1 MFAPPRAPVADQAC
15 FVCGTAGC
23 ESPAVV
29 PARWSSLICGPE
41 SQVGDSRNGGGE
53 LGISEYTVAL
63 ALAMQLNGAGLGSLG
78 SLGSL
83 PILLLFMV
91 AMYFLLVRPNQQK
104 QKTWQEMLGKLK
116 AGDQVTTNGG
126 LRGTVLS
133 LKEDTVI
140 VRVQPDGTKLEF
152 VKSAIAAV
160 TTAGE

>member
-1 MFAPPRAPVADQAC
+1 
-15 FVCGTAGC
+15 
-23 ESPAVV
+23 
-29 PARWSSLICGPE
+29 
-41 SQVGDSRNGGGE
+41 
-53 LGISEYTVAL
+53 
-63 ALAMQLNGAGLGSLG
+63 MQLNGAGLGSLG